1 MSEKS
6 EKNDGSAIK
15 VFPGISI
22 YRVKNSRFW
31 YVRVWDRN
39 KKRYAVKGTK
49 ETTELGAKRVAQDV
63 AVSLLKEKPVTTK
76 EFAFK
81 LFAQKMVKQELA
93 RKDQGQRSLGSFK
106 VLRWC
111 VDHEDWGLIKYFGKH
126 DVRNIT
132 TTDYFEYI
140 EFLKKTNPE

>member
-6 EKNDGSAIK
+6 EKIDGSAIK

-39 KKRYAVKGTK
+39 KRRYAVRGTG

-63 AVSLLKEKPVTTK
+63 AVSLLKEATAPSR

-81 LFAQKMVKQELA
+81 IFAQKTVKQEQA

-106 VLRWC
+106 VC
-111 VDHEDWGLIKYFGKH
+111 G
-126 DVRNIT
+126 
-132 TTDYFEYI
+132 
-140 EFLKKTNPE
+140 P